1 MAHGRNTR
9 QQQQQTRRIHRRV
22 CGEKTIE
29 TPRSQL
35 EIDKKKAVDKIT
47 IKCYLRNAFTHS
59 DLFRKRKG
67 TVSLAG
73 VLSKLGAGNS
83 ISHAIG
89 GRESEAV
96 KCVH

>member
-1 MAHGRNTR
+1 MVEIPGSNNNKRGVYIGAFAEK
-9 QQQQQTRRIHRRV
+9 RRSKHHEVSSKLI
-22 CGEKTIE
+22 
-29 TPRSQL
+29 
-35 EIDKKKAVDKIT
+35 KKKAVDKIT